1 MNKNTLK
8 GFIVGFVM
16 ASLIVG
22 SVTATVNQYLLTP
35 ASYPIIVNGQELND
49 PNYPT
54 LNYQGTTY
62 LSLKKTAEALDADL
76 NWNEEKRQVE
86 INNKKQEST
95 IITESKEKI
104 ESIPEIKKGDNV
116 KKEVFGE
123 FKENAD
129 MYIEEVDGE
138 QYISLGA
145 FSIYIVQEEDNYYI
159 KLPNQNAIHVKSGTE
174 PTEHSIQNAYKRTL
188 VKLSSLNLTAEV
200 NGNTITVYYK

>member
-1 MNKNTLK
+1 MKNTIK
-8 GFIVGFVM
+8 GFIAGFVA
-16 ASLIVG
+16 ASLVVG
-22 SVTATVNQYLLTP
+22 GTFATVNQYLLTP
-35 ASYPIIVNGQELND
+35 ATYPVVVNGQELSD
-49 PNYPT
+49 PDYPT

-76 NWNEEKRQVE
+76 KWNEEKRQVE

-95 IITESKEKI
+95 IIIESKEKV
-104 ESIPEIKKGDNV
+104 EKGDNV

-123 FKENAD
+123 FKENVD
-129 MYIEEVDGE
+129 MYLEEVDGE

-145 FSIYIVQEEDNYYI
+145 FSSYIVQEEDKYYV
-159 KLPNQNAIHVKSGTE
+159 KLPNQNAVLVKVGTE

-200 NGNTITVYYK
+200 NGDIITVYYK

>member
-8 GFIVGFVM
+8 GFVVGFVM

-35 ASYPIIVNGQELND
+35 ASYPVIADGVNLDSED
-49 PNYPT
+49 YPI
-54 LNYQGTTY
+54 LNYNGTTY
-62 LSLKKTAEALDADL
+62 LSLRKTAEAVNANLEWNDELKQAEL
-76 NWNEEKRQVE
+76 NTKT
-86 INNKKQEST
+86 QET
-95 IITESKEKI
+95 NTITESKTEV
-104 ESIPEIKKGDNV
+104 EKGDNV

-123 FKENAD
+123 FKENTNI
-129 MYIEEVDGE
+129 YLEEVNGE

-200 NGNTITVYYK
+200 NGDTITVYYK

>member
-1 MNKNTLK
+1 MKNTIK
-8 GFIVGFVM
+8 GFIAGFVA
-16 ASLIVG
+16 ASLVVG
-22 SVTATVNQYLLTP
+22 GTFATVNQYLLTP
-35 ASYPIIVNGQELND
+35 ATYPVVVNGQELSD
-49 PNYPT
+49 PDYPT

-76 NWNEEKRQVE
+76 KWNEEKRQVE

-95 IITESKEKI
+95 IITESKEKVEKI
-104 ESIPEIKKGDNV
+104 EKGDNV

-123 FKENAD
+123 FKENVD
-129 MYIEEVDGE
+129 MYLEEVDGE

-145 FSIYIVQEEDNYYI
+145 FSSYIVQEEDKYYV
-159 KLPNQNAIHVKSGTE
+159 KLPNQNAVLVKVGTE

-200 NGNTITVYYK
+200 NGDTITVYYK

>member
-1 MNKNTLK
+1 MKNTIK

-35 ASYPIIVNGQELND
+35 ASYPVIADGVNLDSED
-49 PNYPT
+49 YPI
-54 LNYQGTTY
+54 LNYNGTTY
-62 LSLKKTAEALDADL
+62 LSLRKTAEAVNAELAWNDELKQAEL
-76 NWNEEKRQVE
+76 NTKT
-86 INNKKQEST
+86 QETNT
-95 IITESKEKI
+95 IK

-123 FKENAD
+123 FKESAD

-138 QYISLGA
+138 QYMSIGA
-145 FSIYIVQEEDNYYI
+145 FSAYVIKEEDNYYI

-174 PTEHSIQNAYKRTL
+174 PTEHSISNVYKRTL

-200 NGNTITVYYK
+200 NGDTITVYYK

>member
-76 NWNEEKRQVE
+76 KWNEEKRQVE

-95 IITESKEKI
+95 IITESKEKV
-104 ESIPEIKKGDNV
+104 EKGDNV

-123 FKENAD
+123 FKENVD
-129 MYIEEVDGE
+129 MYLEEVDGE

-145 FSIYIVQEEDNYYI
+145 FSSYIVQEEDKYYV
-159 KLPNQNAIHVKSGTE
+159 KLPNQNAVLVKVGTE

-188 VKLSSLNLTAEV
+188 VKLSSFNLTAEV
-200 NGNTITVYYK
+200 DGDTIIVYYK

>member
-22 SVTATVNQYLLTP
+22 SATATVNQYLLTP

-86 INNKKQEST
+86 IYNKKREST
-95 IITESKEKI
+95 IITESKEKVELIPKI
-104 ESIPEIKKGDNV
+104 EKGDNV

-123 FKENAD
+123 FKENAV

-145 FSIYIVQEEDNYYI
+145 FSTYIVKEEDKYYI
-159 KLPNQNAIHVKSGTE
+159 KLPNQNAVLVKVGTE
-174 PTEHSIQNAYKRTL
+174 PTEHSIQNVYKRTL
-188 VKLSSLNLTAEV
+188 VKLSSFNLTAEV
-200 NGNTITVYYK
+200 DGDTITVYYK

>member
-1 MNKNTLK
+1 MKNTIK
-8 GFIVGFVM
+8 GFIAGFVA
-16 ASLIVG
+16 ASLVVG
-22 SVTATVNQYLLTP
+22 GTFATVNQYLLTP
-35 ASYPIIVNGQELND
+35 ATYPVVVNGQELSD
-49 PNYPT
+49 PDYPT

-95 IITESKEKI
+95 IITESKEKV
-104 ESIPEIKKGDNV
+104 EKGDNV

-145 FSIYIVQEEDNYYI
+145 FSTYIVKEEDNYYI
-159 KLPNQNAIHVKSGTE
+159 KLPNQNAVLVKVGTE
-174 PTEHSIQNAYKRTL
+174 PTEHSITNVYKRTL
-188 VKLSSLNLTAEV
+188 VKLSSLNLIAEV
-200 NGNTITVYYK
+200 NGDTITVYYK

>member
-1 MNKNTLK
+1 MKNAIK

-35 ASYPIIVNGQELND
+35 ASYPIIVDGQELND

-54 LNYQGTTY
+54 LNYEGTTY
-62 LSLKKTAEALDADL
+62 LSLRKTAEALDADL

-86 INNKKQEST
+86 INNKKQDST
-95 IITESKEKI
+95 IITESKEKV
-104 ESIPEIKKGDNV
+104 EKVEKGDTMQ
-116 KKEVFGE
+116 KEVFGE
-123 FKENAD
+123 FKENVD
-129 MYIEEVDGE
+129 MYLEEVDGE

-145 FSIYIVQEEDNYYI
+145 FSTYIVKEEDNYYI
-159 KLPNQNAIHVKSGTE
+159 KLPNQNAVLVKVGTE

-200 NGNTITVYYK
+200 NGDTITVYYK

>member
-1 MNKNTLK
+1 MKNTIK
-8 GFIVGFVM
+8 GFIAGFVA
-16 ASLIVG
+16 ASLVVG
-22 SVTATVNQYLLTP
+22 GAFATVNQYLLTP
-35 ASYPIIVNGQELND
+35 ASYPIIVDGQELND

-54 LNYQGTTY
+54 LNYEGTTY

-95 IITESKEKI
+95 VITESKTEV
-104 ESIPEIKKGDNV
+104 EKGDTMQ
-116 KKEVFGE
+116 KEVFGE
-123 FKENAD
+123 FKESAD

-138 QYISLGA
+138 QYMSIGA
-145 FSIYIVQEEDNYYI
+145 FSAYVIKEEDNYYI

-174 PTEHSIQNAYKRTL
+174 PTEHSISNVYKRTL

-200 NGNTITVYYK
+200 NGDTITVYYK

>member
-1 MNKNTLK
+1 MKNTIK

-35 ASYPIIVNGQELND
+35 ASYPVIADGVNLDSED
-49 PNYPT
+49 YPI
-54 LNYQGTTY
+54 LNYNGTTY
-62 LSLKKTAEALDADL
+62 LSLRKTAEAVNANLEWNDELKQAEL
-76 NWNEEKRQVE
+76 NTKT
-86 INNKKQEST
+86 QET
-95 IITESKEKI
+95 NTITESKTEV
-104 ESIPEIKKGDNV
+104 EKGDTMQ
-116 KKEVFGE
+116 KEVFGE

-145 FSIYIVQEEDNYYI
+145 FSIYIVQEEDKYYI
-159 KLPNQNAIHVKSGTE
+159 KLPNQNAVLVKVGTE
-174 PTEHSIQNAYKRTL
+174 PTEHSIQNVYKRTL

-200 NGNTITVYYK
+200 NGDTITVYYK

>member
-1 MNKNTLK
+1 M
-8 GFIVGFVM
+8 
-16 ASLIVG
+16 
-22 SVTATVNQYLLTP
+22 
-35 ASYPIIVNGQELND
+35 VNGQELSD
-49 PNYPT
+49 PDYPT

-95 IITESKEKI
+95 IITESKEKV
-104 ESIPEIKKGDNV
+104 EKGDNV

-145 FSIYIVQEEDNYYI
+145 FSTYIVKEEDNYYI
-159 KLPNQNAIHVKSGTE
+159 KLPNQNAVLVKVGTE
-174 PTEHSIQNAYKRTL
+174 PTEHSIQNIYKRTL
-188 VKLSSLNLTAEV
+188 VKLSSLNLIAEV
-200 NGNTITVYYK
+200 NGDTITVYYK